1 MFLAFVYT
9 LISLHP
15 FFHRSSASVPPPD
28 QEDSP
33 WFMGCVNASS
43 RLSAPK
49 GARGLDPVTCS
60 VRCLDEGYQVAALT
74 SEACYCGNRQHGLVA
89 CECFSTSSNGGT
101 KDVRGERQS
110 VLYLPVG
117 GGQGSVALYKTEGP
131 FLQSVRLSASPDRVQ
146 AGKTFV
152 VEVSGNLAGRPN
164 QPTGILGLG
173 GKDLSYVDVEFQETS
188 PKGQSS
194 QRVNVLDDGSF
205 LVSSDWILETPGKYE
220 LNVSVSN
227 PLSTLSS
234 TLHLSVMQPS
244 AHSLVLSVLRGPLA
258 VPSCIPSPQ
267 TYSNSVTVEA
277 AYLDHPVTLQAYMR
291 DGLAVEFFWWFT
303 AKEKDKNMDG
313 VKTTCLPNTDCLNST
328 VNWTFKTEGV
338 YMVSVNASSA
348 YGWTQETIHVVV
360 VPLAVS
366 DLRLS
371 VSGNQ
376 LASGEEVS
384 VDVLLFTT
392 MKHLLVLNLT
402 LNAESGSIDM
412 KDNDCKNISDSI
424 KTTRQENSNNHDCNT
439 SNCGNSD
446 YDQSLIQNHNNIYC
460 HGGNHSL
467 DTHHFIPLHL
477 LRASNS
483 SSCHLHLQL
492 HCRLPTAAGQYWL
505 MASLISTSDP
515 SSVLLSAILPQ
526 ALMVY
531 EHIWA
536 LRPSGSWKSAVLTH
550 AEFSLEVVSPASRMG
565 SRVIWTV
572 SLDNVTAM
580 NRTTEEWNVDVS
592 LSIAGRYTVAVR
604 AFNPISRASFC
615 THILVQEPVGELVLN
630 VPSVITT
637 HQKHSV
643 LFSVTA
649 GSNVTVSL
657 LVNATLVY
665 RSSSYTTGE
674 EATAVLLFN
683 HTGTVVVELRAENQ
697 VSSQNKSVRV
707 CVERNRKEPS
717 HVRIHQTWQPPTSQS
732 PVRNLADT
740 VRIHSAKQ
748 AYPTNSDVTFLAVA
762 EVPDPVEFL
771 WHFGDSRSDRTTS
784 NTVTKRYNQ
793 PGRYDV
799 VVVVLSGQTS
809 LTSDVFLLVV
819 QRAVK
824 HNRLLHQASVLQNQT
839 VTVSCR
845 VNVGTDVSFL
855 WSFGDGSSKL
865 GQSTEQ
871 HVFRT
876 TGEFR
881 VEVTVSNLV
890 SSASLSGHIFVVDW
904 PCQPPPV
911 KNMGPL
917 KLQVRRYEV
926 VRLGVTYESEVD
938 CDISGGLHY
947 TWTLFDSAGRVF
959 PLPFIDTHR
968 QSLILPSHLLH
979 YDTYTAIA
987 RAQVIGSVVYS
998 NYSVRVQVIPSPPVA
1013 FIQGGTNIFITNS
1026 NTTVVTLDGQRSYD
1040 PDFPMNPISFSWTCK
1055 PVSSISSS
1063 CFHHD
1068 VPTSSSVLVF
1078 PASFLKH
1085 TFDQFQFTLTIHS
1098 GERSAS
1104 TETFITLTSNVIGK
1118 VSVHCPQCQGDQLN
1132 WDQSFSVSALCEGC
1146 NISPKYIQYT
1156 WSLYSV
1162 NASSKPVIEV
1172 PFCSKVDLS
1181 APSTIM
1187 ESPASSPQT
1196 PATSTLHQPATDA
1209 SQYTHAADISTS
1221 VYPIENASESGV
1233 DVTDSGRKLSN
1244 NRKKSTMAEL
1254 EPSPISSLANMG
1266 TAGSGEEPF
1275 YHRLGEFHPP
1285 KPLYSST
1292 EYPPLAFDN
1301 SGVLYSDHF
1310 DQRDVI
1316 SEFPIDS
1323 DSSADWEFSFPV
1335 ESDDL
1340 GGRLDSD
1347 YDVPLMSA
1355 EEGEPGI
1362 SAGRPTGVDGE
1373 SFSPGDDSVFDPA
1386 LYEDEGSNLVHSR
1399 PSVVIQEPILLD
1411 LLRDPIDRGL
1421 FEAYTYTGIS
1431 SPLISFRP
1439 FSLRSGS
1446 RYMLEVTAKSPNSFL
1461 GRTQLFLKTNPAPKG
1476 MTCQVQPVKGME
1488 LYTHFSIFCTSGK
1501 EDLLYEYSISVGD
1514 GPPRML
1520 YQGRDFQY
1528 YFSLPSGDP
1537 NDDHKVTIYTEIRS
1551 SAYRTATKPCPVIV
1565 RVQPSFFRDT
1575 SSSSHLDPDLELSE
1589 SGLRNLSAL
1598 VRLGNSVEIRYYVSL
1613 LSSILNRLSLDI
1625 EANTHAQRRTRSVLI
1640 STLCEL
1646 ESSGQA
1652 SMVDNICILKN
1663 LLQVSSQVTLASARR
1678 VTVHVQVISEQF
1690 SESSALVRYYLEQ
1703 KTLNTLLALLSYSL
1717 QAAVTSNDVTAEMS
1731 TSADITLTL
1740 ESDSHDEIQD
1750 SSSGV
1755 YMKQGESIST
1765 KHALQLVAEILQTA
1779 SDLMLKYILFHK
1791 VEEHRVSTGL
1801 IALYATYQNQTSP
1814 VISSGSTTFYM
1825 PAAVIQL
1832 LFLHH
1837 SRETE
1842 SRPHQPCVLSM
1853 LTELTHSPYTW
1864 AHYPGRLSGP
1874 VVDLSLYKCSTR
1886 RKIQVRSLIQPVTI
1900 ELQQPSRKKSSVDEY
1915 MLLHS
1920 QVNYHSFNITQEHL
1934 QQAIQLSVV
1943 FTPLLNKVFP
1953 IMLLFRMFERPT
1965 PSMHHRHSIH
1975 HWESNIIRLTM
1986 PPSYLSAAGLGHLA
2000 LLHADFGKGPR
2011 HKPLSE
2017 QVSYSLTVESS
2028 LCLSWDGH
2036 QGAWTHHGCRTQ
2048 QADTTTA
2055 VNCSCHQLR
2064 PLTVV
2069 QQQIQSSHD
2078 TTDLDPFLSVSSD
2091 LTVLGVLVLCVCLYI
2106 PGLVVCKRADGVSE
2120 ANQRVHYLSDNSPC
2134 DPYLYAVT
2142 IHTGLCSA
2150 ACMSAKV
2157 YMVLHGDD
2165 GFSQTRELQ
2174 VPGCTLFRRNSKDTF
2189 IFSAADSLGPVWGVH
2204 IWHDNSGP
2212 SPNWYLKQ
2220 VEVSEVS
2227 RGHVEGR
2234 AWLFV
2239 ARCWLAVNK
2248 GDGRVERTLR
2258 VCTKGIGFAKMLC
2271 LKLSDYLA
2279 NHHIWLSVY
2288 SCPCPNS
2295 FTRSQRLGVS
2305 LLLLLGY
2312 ACVNTVIISQM
2323 NNPLP
2328 LDLGIID
2335 VSAVSVTTGLLSVVA
2350 ALPAAAVISFLFRL
2364 REVRLKGSRVQH
2376 AKIRKNEK
2384 DFFEDAL
2391 SVNGSIF
2398 EPHLSW
2404 NSLQQWAQEAWR
2416 KKYQGTGLLS
2426 VSSTILENKNTDKEP
2441 DVIIRKEEALAVENN
2456 MGPTL
2461 KKVLLITEGNN
2472 VDQAPQGK
2480 EFDLISESSRLHGTQ
2495 IAPLSGTMDGGQ
2507 AIQKEKDL
2515 QGKCSFDCSLEEDG
2529 HHQAAGHSIY
2539 YLIAMLK
2546 GRGFRPVSLWCHY
2559 LAWSLCLLLSVSCL
2573 LLSAVLGMSFSS
2585 SEALLWIHSLFFS
2598 LMFCIFLI
2606 QPAVII
2612 TMAVTV
2618 SFWYR
2623 KRSDF
2628 HTFFSIRE
2636 FEIETSKLQSHHG
2649 AKPTE
2654 EQFGTFAF
2662 PQERCSYLEKLL
2674 GARQRARYLR
2684 FVRPPTPAELRKT
2697 RRKKRRETLIHNTLR
2712 DLSVCGSMLILMLC
2726 INHGSSFTDHYHLNK
2741 AVRKQFIRGHDNAFM
2756 SIQKHEHW
2764 WKWAQTSL
2772 LNLLYKNSSV
2782 ATEQSHILIGDP
2794 ILWKTEVS
2802 SSFQGKVSSGT
2813 LVPECL
2819 RLFMS
2824 GSRTSTHPQSKD
2836 LVPIATPPR
2845 TCGHLGCYFGPSATL
2860 GLGHMKSGAVSK
2872 LKLLHAEGWL
2882 GRQTVAIHF
2891 TLFSAPNLF
2900 TSVTMLAEH
2909 SPTGVLLPSAK
2920 VQSVRVYHIPTV
2932 MDYVVM
2938 LCQLLFLL
2946 LSLLQ
2951 LWGQVYA
2958 IGQQGLTGYLRT
2970 PCNWLEVILLTIS
2983 LMYYV
2988 YYIYHSVII
2997 VEIVQQLQKHNYRG
3011 HVDVSLL
3018 ATWEQCIRTLRGVTL
3033 FLLTIKCV
3041 TVLRVNRT
3049 LATSAALITR
3059 SLASLFWPTVS
3070 GLILMVALSCVGN
3083 LLFAQSSWAFSSLSR
3098 SLQTLLCHCWGLRAA
3113 RGPLFSGRDFLYR
3126 GVLYLSSVVWTAMVI
3141 GVVSSLVRTAKRS
3154 QSWRN
3159 VFTVAELAGYIR
3171 RRVSEFTGQHR
3182 RAWTDNHEQGRTYYF
3197 EEFESLVDEL
3207 LLRLNTLSNSL
3218 HHTLT
3223 PNAHRYRVDSPV
3235 ISPMIQ
3241 EPSNMD
3247 AQDFVR
3253 TQMTEET
3260 KVNDLT
3266 DVSGHEETLPASHLL
3281 GSRLE
3286 LETLQFLK
3294 QRGQSGD
3301 HSSSGIVVASDKLQ
3315 QPGTRAEK
3323 NPKDRELPI
3332 YYFKAPDYLP
3342 LPESA
3347 SLIRVWTEDV
3357 LDKQVDQW
3365 TKTNDSCCLSKMQ
3378 ATQVVEV
3385 LIHEK
3390 PGSVEPDEQ

>member
-1 MFLAFVYT
+1 ML
-9 LISLHP
+9 
-15 FFHRSSASVPPPD
+15 RSDSAPCRPRGITGLPPPD
-28 QEDSP
+28 QENSP

-60 VRCLDEGYQVAALT
+60 VRCLGEGYQVAAVT
-74 SEACYCGNRQHGLVA
+74 SEACYCGNWQHGLVA
-89 CECFSTSSNGGT
+89 GECFNTSSNGGT

-117 GGQGSVALYKTEGP
+117 GEQGSVALYNTEGP
-131 FLQSVRLSASPDRVQ
+131 FLHSVRLSTSPDRVQ
-146 AGKTFV
+146 AGKTFA

-173 GKDLSYVDVEFQETS
+173 GQDLAYVDVEFQEMS

-194 QRVNVLDDGSF
+194 HQVKVLDDGSF
-205 LVSSDWILETPGKYE
+205 LLSTDWILETPGKYE

-234 TLHLSVMQPS
+234 TLHLSVSQPP
-244 AHSLVLSVLRGPLA
+244 AHSLVLSVLHGPRA

-267 TYSNSVTVEA
+267 THSNSVTVEA
-277 AYLDHPVTLQAYMR
+277 AYLGHPVTLQAYMR
-291 DGLAVEFFWWFT
+291 DGLAVDFFWWFT
-303 AKEKDKNMDG
+303 AKEKDKIMEG
-313 VKTTCLPNTDCLNST
+313 VKTTCLPNTGCLNST
-328 VNWTFKTEGV
+328 V
-338 YMVSVNASSA
+338 
-348 YGWTQETIHVVV
+348 VV
-360 VPLAVS
+360 VPLTVS

-376 LASGEEVS
+376 LTSGEEVS

-402 LNAESGSIDM
+402 LNAESG
-412 KDNDCKNISDSI
+412 NVNKNISDSI
-424 KTTRQENSNNHDCNT
+424 KMTREENSNNHVCNN
-439 SNCGNSD
+439 SNHGNSS
-446 YDQSLIQNHNNIYC
+446 YDKSLIQNHNNIYC
-460 HGGNHSL
+460 HGGNHSSAA
-467 DTHHFIPLHL
+467 HHLVPLHL

-505 MASLISTSDP
+505 TASLLPTSDP
-515 SSVLLSAILPQ
+515 LSVLLSAVLPQ

-536 LRPSGSWKSAVLTH
+536 VMPAGSWKTAVFTH

-565 SRVIWTV
+565 SRVIWTF

-580 NRTTEEWNVDVS
+580 NRTTEEWDVGVS
-592 LSIAGRYTVAVR
+592 LSIAGRYTVTVR
-604 AFNPISRASFC
+604 AFNPVSWASFC
-615 THILVQEPVGELVLN
+615 THILVQEPVGKLVLN

-657 LVNATLVY
+657 LVNATLAY
-665 RSSSYTTGE
+665 RNSSYTTGE
-674 EATAVLLFN
+674 EATAVWLFN

-707 CVERNRKEPS
+707 CIEKNRKETP
-717 HVRIHQTWQPPTSQS
+717 HVRINQTWQPPTRQS
-732 PVRNLADT
+732 PVHNLT
-740 VRIHSAKQ
+740 EKVRIYAAKQ
-748 AYPTNSDVTFLAVA
+748 AYPTNTDVTFLAVA
-762 EVPDPVEFL
+762 EVPGPVEFL

-784 NTVTKRYNQ
+784 KTVTKRFNQ
-793 PGRYDV
+793 PG
-799 VVVVLSGQTS
+799 SGQTS
-809 LTSDVFLLVV
+809 HTSEVFPLVV

-824 HNRLLHQASVLQNQT
+824 LNRLLHQASVLQNQT

-845 VNVGTDVSFL
+845 VNAGTDVSFL
-855 WSFGDGSSKL
+855 WNFGDGSSKL
-865 GQSTEQ
+865 GQGTEQ
-871 HVFRT
+871 HVFHT

-890 SSASLSGHIFVVDW
+890 SSASLRAHIFVVDW

-947 TWTLFDSAGRVF
+947 TWTLFDSAGRVI

-1013 FIQGGTNIFITNS
+1013 FIQSGTNIFISNR
-1026 NTTVVTLDGQRSYD
+1026 NTTLVTLDGQRSYD
-1040 PDFPMNPISFSWTCK
+1040 RDFPMNPVSFSWTCK
-1055 PVSSISSS
+1055 PVSSITSS
-1063 CFHHD
+1063 CFHQD

-1146 NISPKYIQYT
+1146 DISPKYIQYT
-1156 WSLYSV
+1156 WSLYLV

-1172 PFCSKVDLS
+1172 PFCYKVDLS

-1196 PATSTLHQPATDA
+1196 PVTSTLHPPATDA
-1209 SQYTHAADISTS
+1209 SQYTQAADISTS
-1221 VYPIENASESGV
+1221 VYPAENFSKSRV
-1233 DVTDSGRKLSN
+1233 DLTDSGRKLH
-1244 NRKKSTMAEL
+1244 NRKKSNMAEVK
-1254 EPSPISSLANMG
+1254 PSPISFLAKIG
-1266 TAGSGEEPF
+1266 TAESGVEPF
-1275 YHRLGEFHPP
+1275 YPRLGEFHPP

-1301 SGVLYSDHF
+1301 SGVLHSDHF

-1316 SEFPIDS
+1316 SEFPTDS

-1335 ESDDL
+1335 ENDDM

-1355 EEGEPGI
+1355 EEGDPGI

-1373 SFSPGDDSVFDPA
+1373 SFSPGDDYVFDPA

-1439 FSLRSGS
+1439 FSLRAGS

-1501 EDLLYEYSISVGD
+1501 EDLLYEYSISVGG

-1551 SAYRTATKPCPVIV
+1551 STYRTATKPCPVTV
-1565 RVQPSFFRDT
+1565 QVQPSFFRDT

-1613 LSSILNRLSLDI
+1613 LSGILNRLSLDT

-1646 ESSGQA
+1646 ESSEQA

-1690 SESSALVRYYLEQ
+1690 SDSSTPVRYYLEQ

-1717 QAAVTSNDVTAEMS
+1717 QAAVTRNDVTAEMS
-1731 TSADITLTL
+1731 TSADTTLTL
-1740 ESDSHDEIQD
+1740 ESDLHDEIQD
-1750 SSSGV
+1750 SPRGV
-1755 YMKQGESIST
+1755 YMKRRESIST
-1765 KHALQLVAEILQTA
+1765 KHAVQLVAEILQTA

-1801 IALYATYQNQTSP
+1801 MALHATYQNQTTT

-1825 PAAVIQL
+1825 PSALIQL

-1842 SRPHQPCVLSM
+1842 SRPHQPKAFS
-1853 LTELTHSPYTW
+1853 S
-1864 AHYPGRLSGP
+1864 ADFQLSGP

-1886 RKIQVRSLIQPVTI
+1886 RKIPVRSLIQPITI
-1900 ELQQPSRKKSSVDEY
+1900 ELQQPSRNKSSADEY
-1915 MLLHS
+1915 ILLRS
-1920 QVNYHSFNITQEHL
+1920 QINYHSFNITQEHL

-1943 FTPLLNKVFP
+1943 FTPPLNKAFP

-1965 PSMHHRHSIH
+1965 PSMHHLHRIH
-1975 HWESNIIRLTM
+1975 HWESNITRLTI

-2000 LLHADFGKGPR
+2000 LLNADFRKGPL

-2028 LCLSWDGH
+2028 LCVSWHSH

-2048 QADTTTA
+2048 QAHTTAA

-2064 PLTVV
+2064 LLTVV
-2069 QQQIQSSHD
+2069 RQQIQSSHD
-2078 TTDLDPFLSVSSD
+2078 STDLDPFLSVSSD
-2091 LTVLGVLVLCVCLYI
+2091 LTVLGVLVLCVCLYF
-2106 PGLVVCKRADGVSE
+2106 PGLVVCKRADHVSE
-2120 ANQRVHYLSDNSPC
+2120 ANRRVHYLSDNSPC

-2150 ACMSAKV
+2150 ACLSAKLLYLALAVPELHHLFDGHVSQLLQLSPDVRAGVGLATALIMGCFDILYPSTFPLSPCPVQTEQQSQKNSSTLHSEISPV
-2157 YMVLHGDD
+2157 YMVLHGDY

-2204 IWHDNSGP
+2204 IWHDSSGP

-2227 RGHVEGR
+2227 RGHVKGR
-2234 AWLFV
+2234 AWLFD
-2239 ARCWLAVNK
+2239 AQCWLAVNK
-2248 GDGRVERTLR
+2248 GNGRVERMLR
-2258 VCTKGIGFAKMLC
+2258 VCTEGIGFAKMLC

-2279 NHHIWLSVY
+2279 DHHIWLSVY

-2295 FTRSQRLGVS
+2295 FTRTQRLSVS

-2328 LDLGIID
+2328 LDLGIVD
-2335 VSAVSVTTGLLSVVA
+2335 VSAVSVTTGVLSVMA
-2350 ALPAAAVISFLFRL
+2350 ALPAAAIMSFLFRL
-2364 REVRLKGSRVQH
+2364 H
-2376 AKIRKNEK
+2376 
-2384 DFFEDAL
+2384 AL

-2404 NSLQQWAQEAWR
+2404 NSPQQWAQEAR
-2416 KKYQGTGLLS
+2416 GKKSQGTDLLS
-2426 VSSTILENKNTDKEP
+2426 VSSTILKNKNTDKEP
-2441 DVIIRKEEALAVENN
+2441 DVIMRKEEALAVVNN

-2461 KKVLLITEGNN
+2461 KKVLLITEGN
-2472 VDQAPQGK
+2472 D
-2480 EFDLISESSRLHGTQ
+2480 FDLVSESSRFHGTQ
-2495 IAPLSGTMDGGQ
+2495 SALLSCTWDGGQ
-2507 AIQKEKDL
+2507 AIQKEKDV
-2515 QGKCSFDCSLEEDG
+2515 QGKCSLDCSFEEDG
-2529 HHQAAGHSIY
+2529 HHQAAGNSIY
-2539 YLIAMLK
+2539 YVIATLK
-2546 GRGFRPVSLWCHY
+2546 GRGFRAVSLWCHY
-2559 LAWSLCLLLSVSCL
+2559 LAWSLCLLLSGSFL
-2573 LLSAVLGMSFSS
+2573 LLSAVLGTSFSS
-2585 SEALLWIHSLFFS
+2585 SKALLWIHSLFFS
-2598 LMFCIFLI
+2598 LMFCVFLI
-2606 QPAVII
+2606 QPALII

-2618 SFWYR
+2618 SLWYM

-2628 HTFFSIRE
+2628 HTFLSVRE
-2636 FEIETSKLQSHHG
+2636 FEIETSKQQSPNG
-2649 AKPTE
+2649 AKTTE
-2654 EQFGTFAF
+2654 EQLGSSAF
-2662 PQERCSYLEKLL
+2662 PQERCSCLEKLL

-2684 FVRPPTPAELRKT
+2684 LVRPPTPAELRTT
-2697 RRKKRRETLIHNTLR
+2697 RRKNRKETLFHNTLR

-2726 INHGSSFTDHYHLNK
+2726 ISHGSSFTDHYRLNK

-2772 LNLLYKNSSV
+2772 LNLLYKNSS
-2782 ATEQSHILIGDP
+2782 ATTEQSHILFGDP

-2802 SSFQGKVSSGT
+2802 GSFQGQISSGT

-2819 RLFMS
+2819 RLFMT
-2824 GSRTSTHPQSKD
+2824 GSRTSTHPPTKD
-2836 LVPIATPPR
+2836 LVPISMPPT

-2860 GLGHMKSGAVSK
+2860 GLGHIKSDATSK
-2872 LKLLHAEGWL
+2872 LKLLHAGGWL

-2891 TLFSAPNLF
+2891 TLFSPAPNLF
-2900 TSVTMLAEH
+2900 TSVTMLAEQ

-2920 VQSVRVYHIPTV
+2920 VQSVRVYHTPTV
-2932 MDYVVM
+2932 RDYVVM

-2946 LSLLQ
+2946 LSLFQ
-2951 LWGQVYA
+2951 HWGQVSA
-2958 IGQQGLTGYLRT
+2958 IGQQGLIGYMRT
-2970 PCNWLEVILLTIS
+2970 PCNWLEVILLNVS

-2988 YYIYHSVII
+2988 YYIYHSIII
-2997 VEIVQQLQKHNYRG
+2997 VEVVQQLQRHNYRG
-3011 HVDVSLL
+3011 QVDVSLL
-3018 ATWEQCIRTLRGVTL
+3018 ATWEQSIRTLRGVTL
-3033 FLLTIKCV
+3033 FLLTMKCV

-3059 SLASLFWPTVS
+3059 SLSTLFLPTVS

-3083 LLFAQSSWAFSSLSR
+3083 LLFAQSSWAFSSLPR
-3098 SLQTLLCHCWGLRAA
+3098 SLRTLLCHSWGLRAP
-3113 RGPLFSGRDFLYR
+3113 RGLLFSGRDFLYR
-3126 GVLYLSSVVWTAMVI
+3126 GVLYLSSVVWTAVVT
-3141 GVVSSLVRTAKRS
+3141 GVVSLLVRSAKRS
-3154 QSWRN
+3154 QSWRT
-3159 VFTVAELAGYIR
+3159 VFTVAELAGYIG
-3171 RRVSEFTGQHR
+3171 RRVSEFTGQNR
-3182 RAWTDNHEQGRTYYF
+3182 QTYYF

-3207 LLRLNTLSNSL
+3207 LFRLNTLSNSL
-3218 HHTLT
+3218 HHTLS
-3223 PNAHRYRVDSPV
+3223 PNAHCYREDSPV
-3235 ISPMIQ
+3235 VSPLIQ
-3241 EPSNMD
+3241 EPSYMD
-3247 AQDFVR
+3247 AQDFEK

-3260 KVNDLT
+3260 KVNDHT
-3266 DVSGHEETLPASHLL
+3266 DVSGHEETLPASYLL
-3281 GSRLE
+3281 GSKLE

-3294 QRGQSGD
+3294 HRGQSGD
-3301 HSSSGIVVASDKLQ
+3301 HSPSDIAVASDKLQ
-3315 QPGTRAEK
+3315 QSGTRAEK
-3323 NPKDRELPI
+3323 TPKDQELRI
-3332 YYFKAPDYLP
+3332 VLKAQDYLP

-3357 LDKQVDQW
+3357 LDKQVDLW
-3365 TKTNDSCCLSKMQ
+3365 TKTKDSCCLSETQ
-3378 ATQVVEV
+3378 ATHTEVVVEV
-3385 LIHEK
+3385 LIHET
-3390 PGSVEPDEQ
+3390 PGSVEPDEQLGPYGENSCGWDTASI